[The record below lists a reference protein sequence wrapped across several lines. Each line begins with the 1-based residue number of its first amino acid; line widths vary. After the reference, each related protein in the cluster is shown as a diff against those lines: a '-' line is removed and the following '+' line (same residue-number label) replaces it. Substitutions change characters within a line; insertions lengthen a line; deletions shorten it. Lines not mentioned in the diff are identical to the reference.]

1 MTTSAPCATER
12 LDAELLAEALR
23 HALDGVAVVESNH
36 DGTGTRL
43 AYGNAT
49 LAALLR
55 RPEEWLPGRTLD
67 DIEIEAA
74 GDPNLTNAG
83 VGVRVRLKRVDGS
96 TIECERWVAMLSNAR
111 VALYYRPLPKAAPGA
126 LAAALERSSGLST
139 EEQLLDMLNRDWSIG
154 QRDGRNVTL
163 MRFEV
168 DTWAEY
174 QEVFGRSAA
183 DNVLRQVGRTI
194 AAVMKRTS
202 DVVAKCGNGEFMVLG
217 VAMEGEAAY
226 AFARQIVERIRS
238 LSIHHPRSA
247 TGRFL
252 TVSAGIVTVS
262 PPREQSHL
270 TLVEATR
277 QALARARAN
286 GGNTAVQGGL

>member
-1 MTTSAPCATER
+1 
-12 LDAELLAEALR
+12 
-23 HALDGVAVVESNH
+23 
-36 DGTGTRL
+36 
-43 AYGNAT
+43 
-49 LAALLR
+49 
-55 RPEEWLPGRTLD
+55 
-67 DIEIEAA
+67 
-74 GDPNLTNAG
+74 
-83 VGVRVRLKRVDGS
+83 
-96 TIECERWVAMLSNAR
+96 
-111 VALYYRPLPKAAPGA
+111 
-126 LAAALERSSGLST
+126 
-139 EEQLLDMLNRDWSIG
+139 MLNRDWSIG

-252 TVSAGIVTVS
+252 SVSAGIVTVS